1 MSDIHFHI
9 FPSLKLGKCAHT
21 GDDDDNVLR
30 WMVKGSAIKMVC
42 EVIKVM
48 MITERRLF
56 SSFPSLKPLITL
68 GVDDD
73 DV

>member
-1 MSDIHFHI
+1 MSDIHLHI
-9 FPSLKLGKCAHT
+9 FPSLKLGKCAPT

-42 EVIKVM
+42 EVIKV
-48 MITERRLF
+48 ITERRIF
-56 SSFPSLKPLITL
+56 SSFPSLKPLITR

-73 DV
+73 DI

>member
-9 FPSLKLGKCAHT
+9 FPSLKLGKCAPT
-21 GDDDDNVLR
+21 GDDDDNVLQ

-42 EVIKVM
+42 EVIKV
-48 MITERRLF
+48 ITERRLF
-56 SSFPSLKPLITL
+56 SSFPSLKPLITR

-73 DV
+73 DI

>member
-1 MSDIHFHI
+1 MSDIHLHI
-9 FPSLKLGKCAHT
+9 FPSLKLGKCAPT

-42 EVIKVM
+42 EVIKV
-48 MITERRLF
+48 ITERRLF
-56 SSFPSLKPLITL
+56 SSFPSLKPLITR

-73 DV
+73 DI

>member
-9 FPSLKLGKCAHT
+9 FPSLKLGKCAPT

-30 WMVKGSAIKMVC
+30 WLVKGSAIKMVC

-56 SSFPSLKPLITL
+56 SSFPSLKPLITR

-73 DV
+73 DI